1 VNEPAVFDPLA
12 IIGTLNRHGVRFV
25 VIGGIAAG
33 VQGVVWATAD
43 LDVCYARSGAN
54 VERLAEALA
63 ELAAE
68 PAEAPPDDTIT
79 LDARTLRNGDWWTLT
94 TKFGRLDCLGEPA
107 PGISYETIA
116 KGARVIRGSETYQ
129 VAAFEDLLTMKR
141 AANRPKDVGQ
151 IELLRAA
158 IEESRDRQRD

>member
-1 VNEPAVFDPLA
+1 VNAPAAFDPLA

-43 LDVCYARSGAN
+43 LDVCYARSRAN
-54 VERLAEALA
+54 LERLAAALA
-63 ELAAE
+63 ELEAE
-68 PAEAPPDDTIT
+68 PAEAPDGVVVH

-94 TKFGRLDCLGEPA
+94 TRFGRLDCLGEPA
-107 PGISYETIA
+107 PGITYETIA
-116 KGARVIRGSETYQ
+116 ERARTIRASETYQ
-129 VAAFEDLLTMKR
+129 VAAFEDLLAMKR
-141 AANRPKDVGQ
+141 AANRPKDIGH

-158 IEESRDRQRD
+158 IEEARERRE